1 MPPDLTGCVTWSV
14 PEGRLT
20 ISVPEAGRWLSLG
33 RDAAYAAAARGE
45 IPTLRLGRRIVVPV
59 PALLA
64 LLGVTKDIDPAP
76 PDNTNGA
83 AVNGAESQNISR
95 RAGLVMLSVPVATD
109 GARQARRGDGQ

>member
-1 MPPDLTGCVTWSV
+1 VNLDGHVTWSN

-59 PALLA
+59 PKLLQ
-64 LLGVTKDIDPAP
+64 LLGATPDMSADPATTTGP
-76 PDNTNGA
+76 NTTTEP
-83 AVNGAESQNISR
+83 VE
-95 RAGLVMLSVPVATD
+95 RAFTHDKPLRFA
-109 GARQARRGDGQ
+109 